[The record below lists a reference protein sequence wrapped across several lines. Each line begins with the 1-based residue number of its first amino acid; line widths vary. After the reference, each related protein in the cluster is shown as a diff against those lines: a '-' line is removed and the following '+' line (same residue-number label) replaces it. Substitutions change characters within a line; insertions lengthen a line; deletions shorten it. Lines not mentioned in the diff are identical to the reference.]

1 VVTENREEI
10 LLRLSIYG

>member
-1 VVTENREEI
+1 VVTVNHEEI